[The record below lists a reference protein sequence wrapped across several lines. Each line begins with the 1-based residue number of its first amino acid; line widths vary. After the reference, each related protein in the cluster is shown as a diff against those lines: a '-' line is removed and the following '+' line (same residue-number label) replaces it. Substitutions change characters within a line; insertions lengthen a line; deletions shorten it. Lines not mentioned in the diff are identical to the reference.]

1 LGQLK
6 RLRALLIRWKHGI
19 IQAGAVDVRGQPDE
33 RGAVEATVGYSELYE
48 RALRM
53 AAQAHRRQNR
63 KGSDVPYITH
73 PVHVSVI
80 LLRYGFPT
88 EVAIAALLHDVVED
102 QGVGLTE
109 IKEAFGGGVAE
120 VVAALS
126 ELKTDA
132 QGNERPWEVRKQE
145 AVVCMRQASLEAVA
159 VKAADALHNLRS
171 IALDLREGGAKT
183 WQRFSRG
190 PEATLGFYQEVVQV
204 AQERLPDHSLVSGLA
219 EALDDLA
226 RALDIFMN

>member
-1 LGQLK
+1 
-6 RLRALLIRWKHGI
+6 
-19 IQAGAVDVRGQPDE
+19 VRGQSDE
-33 RGAVEATVGYSELYE
+33 GVAVEATAGYSELYE
-48 RALRM
+48 RALRL

-80 LLRYGFPT
+80 LLRYGFPA

-109 IKEAFGGGVAE
+109 IEESFGGRVAE

-132 QGNERPWEVRKQE
+132 QGNERPWEVRKRE
-145 AVVCMRQASLEAVA
+145 AVACMRQASLEAVV
-159 VKAADALHNLRS
+159 VKVADALHNLRS
-171 IALDLREGGAKT
+171 TALDLREGGAKT
-183 WQRFSRG
+183 WRRFIRG
-190 PEATLGFYQEVVQV
+190 PEGTLGFYQEVFHV
-204 AQERLPDHSLVSGLA
+204 AQERLPDHPLVSELA
-219 EALDDLA
+219 DALDDLA
-226 RALDIFMN
+226 QAMDEVSVDEGDPDAVQV